1 MQYRVLVRQ
10 EDGTY
15 WATVD
20 ELPGVFAS
28 GETLDELK
36 EAVSEAITL
45 ALSDDDSAP
54 VTQTA
59 QVDEMRLLVPA

>member
-1 MQYRVLVRQ
+1 VQYRVLVRQ